1 MKTSYFQGKD
11 GFVWWNG
18 VVEDR
23 KDPLFLGRCRVR
35 ILGWHT
41 EDKSTLPTEDL
52 PWAQAILPITS
63 ASQTGVGESP
73 VGPVEGTWVMGF
85 FRDGELAQEPVM
97 MGTMH
102 GIPAD
107 HAKQNTG
114 FNDPRLD
121 TDDTIPYRIL
131 ETGETVDGGG
141 EFDLEG
147 FPYEPYKIELKPG
160 EEATITNYTNEQRQ
174 EEKGKSLYPR
184 WTNKP
189 TTSVYARGMSDSSS
203 NVQIDSVVSYKK
215 KLLGSSKATI
225 KSKFTASQT
234 LINNSAK
241 IKTPAAPYNAFINP
255 TAYEVDETEKIDF
268 PDTAYNAIY
277 PFNHVYESESGHLIE
292 VDDTPEAERLHWYH
306 RAGTFTE
313 FTFGGSRVENTQG
326 HNFHSITGNL
336 EEIISGKEK
345 RSISND
351 SFSTYSKNKFQDIG
365 NDYVL
370 TTKGDLL
377 LGSNSGYASLKGTN
391 VVIDASQTLYME
403 ATNIIRSQKSSRDVF
418 RGSYNQEIFGGL
430 NSKAETFSLN
440 ASIGSGQII
449 TAGNMTHGIGG
460 VSEETM
466 SNPLFA
472 LNPNSKTIRALL
484 GKIVLETID
493 PVSGGIDLSVGPFGV
508 AGKVSIGKLGIIDI
522 TSKLGINISAIKE
535 TTLEGMVKAAVK
547 GVLIDIIAQG
557 IVKIEGAAIQLNGTS
572 EPALKGKAFL
582 DVFEKHQHTSSVGP
596 TGGILPAYG
605 MKAMKTMSQKVFLG

>member
-1 MKTSYFQGKD
+1 
-11 GFVWWNG
+11 
-18 VVEDR
+18 
-23 KDPLFLGRCRVR
+23 
-35 ILGWHT
+35 
-41 EDKSTLPTEDL
+41 
-52 PWAQAILPITS
+52 
-63 ASQTGVGESP
+63 
-73 VGPVEGTWVMGF
+73 
-85 FRDGELAQEPVM
+85 M

-131 ETGETVDGGG
+131 ATGETVDGGG

-160 EEATITNYTNEQRQ
+160 EEASITNYTTEQRQ

-203 NVQIDSVVSYKK
+203 NVQINSIVSYKK

-255 TAYEVDETEKIDF
+255 LIYEVDETEKIDF

-292 VDDTPEAERLHWYH
+292 IDDTPEAERLHWYH

-377 LGSNSGYASLKGTN
+377 LGSSGGFLSIKGNN

-403 ATNIIRSQKSSRDVF
+403 ATNIIRSQKSSKDVF
-418 RGSYNQEIFGGL
+418 RGSYTQEIFGGL

-440 ASIGSGQII
+440 ASIGSGQVI
-449 TAGNMTHGIGG
+449 TAGNMTHGVGG
-460 VSEETM
+460 VSEETIG
-466 SNPLFA
+466 NIKVA
-472 LNPNSKTIRALL
+472 LNPNAKTIRATL
-484 GKIVLETID
+484 GKILLESLE
-493 PVSGGIDLSVGPFGV
+493 PVSGGIDLNVGPFGV
-508 AGKVSIGKLGIIDI
+508 AGQVSIGKLGIIDI